1 MPFLCRG
8 ALAPL
13 GVHGTRILHTK
24 KPVTD
29 PELVGIGQQ
38 KTGTGTDQYNGLTK
52 RREKKNLQYYFQS
65 RSVYDER
72 N

>member
-52 RREKKNLQYYFQS
+52 RREKK
-65 RSVYDER
+65 
-72 N
+72 